1 MAGTTNT
8 HKKENDMSLISDII
22 RKQITAWGF
31 AYTFWFYV
39 STFAAVTLC
48 TMAILFI

>member
-1 MAGTTNT
+1 MAGTINTNM
-8 HKKENDMSLISDII
+8 KENDMSLISDII

-39 STFAAVTLC
+39 STFAAVALC